1 MNALQHKGRVMGS
14 KNLGAISIVAGTSI
28 GAGMLG
34 LPMAIGSLGFVTGT
48 LVLLFMWLIAI
59 YVALLLLEINLEFG
73 KGVNLNYMTG
83 KVLGRTGQLV
93 GTGSIFFL
101 FYCLLVAYLTGVG
114 GLISNTIGLDPRVGT
129 LIFTGISAV
138 ILFAGTNSVVSA
150 NKILFMA
157 MLGAM
162 VVSFAMLGGQ
172 LNISNLAL
180 GEPSPK
186 IFLLSLPVL
195 FTSFGYHPCIP
206 SIVNYIGDDKKVLVR
221 ILFIGSTIPLI
232 CYAVWLTLALGSATP
247 AQLASMANVDALINQ
262 MSGQST
268 WVTTVLSLFAAL
280 ALVTSFFGVALG
292 LFDLVAETFRRDDS
306 KASRA
311 GTSAIVFLPPM
322 AASLLA
328 PDGFIAALAHAGA
341 ALTVIAILIPCIM
354 AWKMRA
360 AGKNQAYR
368 AFGGRPAIV
377 TSFIC
382 GIAIITASYL

>member
-1 MNALQHKGRVMGS
+1 MGS

-34 LPMAIGSLGFVTGT
+34 LPMAIGSLGFVAGT
-48 LVLLFMWLIAI
+48 LVLLFMWAIAI
-59 YVALLLLEINLEFG
+59 YAAMLLLEINLEFG

-83 KVLGRTGQLV
+83 KILGRPGQLI

-114 GLISNTIGLDPRVGT
+114 GLIFNTIGLDPRAGT
-129 LIFTGISAV
+129 IIFAVVSAV

-150 NKILFMA
+150 NKILFIA

-172 LNISNLAL
+172 LNLENLAL
-180 GEPSPK
+180 GEPEPK
-186 IFLLSLPVL
+186 ILLISLPVL

-206 SIVNYIGDDKKVLVR
+206 SIVNYIGDDKKTMVR
-221 ILFIGSTIPLI
+221 ILGIGSVIPFV
-232 CYAVWLTLALGSATP
+232 CYLVWLGLSLGSATP
-247 AQLASMANVDALINQ
+247 EQLAGMANVDALINQ
-262 MSGQST
+262 MSGQSA

-292 LFDLVAETFRRDDS
+292 LFDLVAETFHRKDD
-306 KASRA
+306 KMSRA
-311 GTSAIVFLPPM
+311 GTSAIVFLPPLV
-322 AASLLA
+322 ASLLA

-341 ALTVIAILIPCIM
+341 ALTIIAILIPCIM

-360 AGKNQAYR
+360 AGKNQTYR
-368 AFGGRPAIV
+368 AVGGTPAIV

-382 GIAIITASYL
+382 GLAIITASYL